1 MTKPESN
8 HHKVAIVGAGP
19 AGLTC
24 AGDLAKQGYE
34 VTIFEALHVAGGVL
48 MYGIPEFRLPK
59 EIVQKEISHLKE
71 LGVEI
76 VTNFVVGRS
85 DSIDSLIESGY
96 EAIFIGSGAG
106 LPNFMN
112 LEGEN

>member
-1 MTKPESN
+1 
-8 HHKVAIVGAGP
+8 
-19 AGLTC
+19 
-24 AGDLAKQGYE
+24 
-34 VTIFEALHVAGGVL
+34 

-112 LEGEN
+112 LEAKT